1 MIPRAERGVETIS
14 SSAFLHP
21 TCVGLD
27 TSILNHAFRCLQ
39 EVSYLTSPQAMNPL
53 PNRPLLNNTN
63 PLSLPN
69 VPSFDVGFNGR
80 PRKVMPE
87 VGKEFP
93 ILNGMGS
100 LLSGPPSAPASTAS
114 QGNPLDR
121 AGILGSGLMQPQQ
134 SQPTGLQPAPPELS
148 QPQQQAESKE
158 AEGAGQ
164 PGSLTAI
171 FRPDDDGQWKEKL
184 RLAHEASEQ
193 SRAAQTGEAGISGA
207 ASWERRSIDEEEDGK
222 SEDEPEVEEEE
233 GADIEESEGG
243 KVWKA
248 KRTLRKSVSSS

>member
-1 MIPRAERGVETIS
+1 
-14 SSAFLHP
+14 
-21 TCVGLD
+21 
-27 TSILNHAFRCLQ
+27 
-39 EVSYLTSPQAMNPL
+39 MNPL

-63 PLSLPN
+63 TLALPN

-93 ILNGMGS
+93 SLNGMS
-100 LLSGPPSAPASTAS
+100 NLLSGPQSGQASTAA
-114 QGNPLDR
+114 QGNPIDR
-121 AGILGSGLMQPQQ
+121 AGILGSALLQSQQPQQ
-134 SQPTGLQPAPPELS
+134 TSGLQATPLELS
-148 QPQQQAESKE
+148 QQLNQQQSESKE
-158 AEGAGQ
+158 TEGSGQ

-171 FRPDDDGQWKEKL
+171 FRPDEGGSWKEKL

-193 SRAAQTGEAGISGA
+193 AHAGQSGEAGISGA
-207 ASWERRSIDEEEDGK
+207 ASWERRSRDEEEDIK
-222 SEDEPEVEEEE
+222 AEEEPDVEEEE
-233 GADIEESEGG
+233 GADIEEGDGG